1 MEEGIETTKE
11 DRLEGESGTTLKVPA
26 ETLPSTEFVKV
37 EKNLASLGFFTP
49 SSKRLRNAQEKSF
62 TITTIADGQR
72 LELKGTIIPSAKY
85 GLPITADQD
94 KWIALCK
101 ILTDIIRKEG
111 RVTNPVSFTSAE
123 ILRLLHKH
131 RHSGKNYR
139 EVEEWLDVLFSTTI
153 FSEGVVYLAGEKR
166 RVKDRYRV
174 FERAVSF
181 GKELSDGKV
190 ADKNYVWFSDWQ
202 IQNINNNH
210 LLPIDLEA
218 YRELKN
224 HIAKALV
231 PLLQIWLYATRREG
245 VYEKRYDE
253 LCQFLNIQQYRY
265 ESLIKRTI
273 GPSLDELKQFGYLAD
288 WQIERTSDGEN
299 YKIVFYHGEK
309 FHRDRRARESR
320 KLNANGAPT
329 TISEGDQH
337 SRSLPPAD
345 RRLDGR
351 LTATPDPPHFNPLL
365 VSELTRRG
373 ISEKKAHQLLANLKP
388 GQEKQLVR
396 QLEHAEHL
404 IAQSQSPIT
413 NPAGFII
420 RLIEYNTPVPDGFE
434 TKAER
439 TERAERERKQGER
452 RAAEETRQQLE
463 WEYDEYR
470 DTVTDRYIAANAATF
485 EALKDAKWKEDR
497 ERFTFATESMARMS
511 ARLEMQKQLTFLTF
525 EEFLERKKRGTDFFM
540 TPVGPS
546 PVPEPTTEPAAPEDV
561 LAADE
566 AREVERSKPVMAAEE
581 ATADSI
587 RQPAPELAANE
598 SEAEASVAEIEP
610 HDVGSGA
617 VTPGSTL
624 AEPALEPTTEPT
636 IVPEVQTAQP
646 EPLMIELISNPPHE
660 GLGGSS
666 AGQGIA

>member
-1 MEEGIETTKE
+1 MEITNNEISEIAAQASTADQEAAALDIIRTETVLS
-11 DRLEGESGTTLKVPA
+11 RLPIHNLAKKGSVNIQILKTTPDG
-26 ETLPSTEFVKV
+26 KV
-37 EKNLASLGFFTP
+37 ELKWIVSYSDRYGQARQLAYKLDTIVINHHIDEQGRPLPKMICLGSLRDVADQLDLGGDTNKVRRALRQNASAFITAKFEYRGNDGSKKTLEADFTRYSVVFTGEQLPDGRRADAVYIILNEPYREVLNNAPVRPLDRAYMKMLPPAAQRFYEIISYKIFSAIKNDYPHANISYSEYCTFSAQLRHFERQPVQDQMAKIIRHHKQSGYITAVKYQSTIDAENKPDWIMFFTP
-49 SSKRLRNAQEKSF
+49 GPKAHAEFAAAHARLKVLKQGNTTRNK
-62 TITTIADGQR
+62 
-72 LELKGTIIPSAKY
+72 P
-85 GLPITADQD
+85 
-94 KWIALCK
+94 
-101 ILTDIIRKEG
+101 
-111 RVTNPVSFTSAE
+111 
-123 ILRLLHKH
+123 
-131 RHSGKNYR
+131 
-139 EVEEWLDVLFSTTI
+139 
-153 FSEGVVYLAGEKR
+153 GEYQQKR
-166 RVKDRYRV
+166 RPTLPRP
-174 FERAVSF
+174 AVSEVQLAPS
-181 GKELSDGKV
+181 G
-190 ADKNYVWFSDWQ
+190 
-202 IQNINNNH
+202 
-210 LLPIDLEA
+210 P
-218 YRELKN
+218 
-224 HIAKALV
+224 
-231 PLLQIWLYATRREG
+231 PL
-245 VYEKRYDE
+245 DH
-253 LCQFLNIQQYRY
+253 
-265 ESLIKRTI
+265 
-273 GPSLDELKQFGYLAD
+273 
-288 WQIERTSDGEN
+288 
-299 YKIVFYHGEK
+299 VF
-309 FHRDRRARESR
+309 
-320 KLNANGAPT
+320 
-329 TISEGDQH
+329 
-337 SRSLPPAD
+337 
-345 RRLDGR
+345 
-351 LTATPDPPHFNPLL
+351 

-388 GQEKQLVR
+388 GQEKQLAR

>member
-1 MEEGIETTKE
+1 MEERIETKTNE
-11 DRLEGESGTTLKVPA
+11 DLEGKSGGALETPA
-26 ETLPSTEFVKV
+26 RNLPSTEFVKV

-62 TITTIADGQR
+62 TVTTVTDGQR

-139 EVEEWLDVLFSTTI
+139 EIEEWLDVLFSTTI

-174 FERAVSF
+174 FDRAVSF

-253 LCQFLNIQQYRY
+253 LCQFLNIQRYRY
-265 ESLIKRTI
+265 ESLIKRTL

-309 FHRDRRARESR
+309 FHRDRRTRESS
-320 KLNANGAPT
+320 KLNANGAA
-329 TISEGDQH
+329 TISERDQQ
-337 SRSLPPAD
+337 SRPLPRD
-345 RRLDGR
+345 HRSEGR
-351 LTATPDPPHFNPLL
+351 LTSVSVPKHFDPML

-373 ISEKKAHQLLANLKP
+373 ISEKKAHELLANLKP
-388 GQEKQLVR
+388 GQEKELGR
-396 QLEHAEHL
+396 QLEHAEQL
-404 IAQSQSPIT
+404 VKESQVPVT

-434 TKAER
+434 TKAQR
-439 TERAERERKQGER
+439 TVRAERERQEGER
-452 RAAEETRQQLE
+452 RAAKEARQQLE

-470 DTVTDRYIAANAATF
+470 DAETDHYIEVNAATF

-497 ERFTFATESMARMS
+497 EQFTFTTESTARMA
-511 ARLEMQKQLTFLTF
+511 ARFEMQKQITFLTF
-525 EEFLERKKRGTDFFM
+525 EKFLERKKQGTDLFLK
-540 TPVGPS
+540 PVGPS
-546 PVPEPTTEPAAPEDV
+546 PAAELAAVEPEIEDATAEIEVGNTPSDTAASDTQHETAMEPLFPQKEPLAEV
-561 LAADE
+561 LLAADE
-566 AREVERSKPVMAAEE
+566 IREADMQKP
-581 ATADSI
+581 
-587 RQPAPELAANE
+587 
-598 SEAEASVAEIEP
+598 
-610 HDVGSGA
+610 
-617 VTPGSTL
+617 TPGAAGQNAPVQSTQESPL
-624 AEPALEPTTEPT
+624 
-636 IVPEVQTAQP
+636 P
-646 EPLMIELISNPPHE
+646 EPMMIELVSDPPPNE
-660 GLGGSS
+660 FSGAS
-666 AGQGIA
+666 AEGIA